1 MAYGFQNCCDGT
13 EYFYVNGIPSS
24 VSELET
30 YYIDTTE
37 GLDFCAT
44 YVELPELFYQPK
56 TYNLVGMT
64 AQTDCTECTTSNPCP
79 DIIEDDIDSIS
90 SYITTTSNE
99 CAVIT
104 ESFFE
109 VTCSDPQPII
119 PTFSNPNGGRVYITV
134 TGGVPPYL
142 VYSANTTTLLTSSS
156 NPGNILV
163 LQNKPGG
170 TYSFDVLDF
179 TNNLLPISCTLPT
192 APTLLTVSCNKV
204 DVSGVYGNTNGQI
217 LTPSVAGGSPPYTY
231 WSGSTQITSFPIT
244 NLGAGTYTIT
254 VKDSGTGSNFQQQNT
269 NCVISQPTQI
279 IYPSSLCMSF
289 EFCGTGFLI
298 NFLSAGTI
306 NGRAYYTPNA
316 AGNTS
321 LGITSGLQLSWDGTK
336 WTTNTKT
343 KTLSVSLAGGCNP
356 SGTNVQFIGPSTQQP
371 IGSWIPLSSS
381 FYNND
386 GSGVTVINVTEGS
399 CTSSSLSVTAVAN
412 NGTCSAT
419 PNGTITLTVNNST
432 GPYTVFIGG
441 ADNNGQL
448 SKTGL
453 NSGTYS
459 WSVTDSTNRTASGTL
474 TINAPISANINLN
487 VSASFNTSNDFWQDL
502 TGTLTRTKLIG
513 RRYDVTINAS
523 GLNSGE
529 QIQGYFVVIYKQLA
543 LYKTTNIV
551 LPDYAYTSS
560 IYQPN
565 VTWSLVTN
573 SGSQSGYRW
582 KKNGVNISNDYSDE
596 IVQNMVG
603 NRKCAPTTLCP
614 LIPVLSSV
622 MTSSAN
628 NACPTT
634 ATQAGVAALYYTVG
648 NASNPITID
657 NNTIITGNLPTS
669 FRWRPNASGYATFEA
684 QTSCPRAYAE
694 DWEIYFQQVG
704 NIPQCKT
711 LTFNNLT
718 YNPSNPSITKYR
730 RSFAVVDNQA
740 GTQNTVAI
748 VYGNGTPWSSIT
760 PDSTQRVQNYY

>member
-64 AQTDCTECTTSNPCP
+64 AQTNCTVCTTSNPCP

-104 ESFFE
+104 ESFLE
-109 VTCSDPQPII
+109 VTCVQTTV
-119 PTFSNPNGGRVYITV
+119 PTFSNPNAGIVSLNIV
-134 TGGVPPYL
+134 GGVPPYL
-142 VYSANTTTLLTSSS
+142 IYSANTTTQLAASS
-156 NPGNILV
+156 NPGNIQV
-163 LQNKPGG
+163 LTNKPGG

-179 TNNLLPISCTLPT
+179 TNNIVSINCILPV
-192 APTLLTVSCNKV
+192 APSLLTVTCNKV
-204 DVSGVYGNTNGQI
+204 DVTGVFGNTNGQI
-217 LTPSVAGGSPPYTY
+217 LTPSVVGGTPPYTY

-244 NLGAGTYTIT
+244 NLGAGTYSIT
-254 VKDSGTGSNFQQQNT
+254 VKDSGTGSNFQQQST
-269 NCVISQPTQI
+269 NCIISQPTQI

-306 NGRAYYTPNA
+306 NGKAYYTPNA

-321 LGITSGLQLSWDGTK
+321 LGITSGLELSWDGVK
-336 WTTNTKT
+336 WTTNSKT
-343 KTLSVSLAGGCNP
+343 KTSSVSLAGGCNP
-356 SGTNVQFIGPSTQQP
+356 LGTNVQFIGPSTQQP
-371 IGSWIPLSSS
+371 TGSWSPVSSS

-386 GSGVTVINVTEGS
+386 GGGTTVINVTQGN
-399 CTSSSLSVTAVAN
+399 CTSSSLSVTTIVN
-412 NGTCSAT
+412 DGTCSAT
-419 PNGTITLTVNNST
+419 PNGTITLTVNNGA
-432 GPYTVFIGG
+432 GPYIVFIGG
-441 ADNNGQL
+441 VDNNGQL

-459 WSVTDSTNRTASGTL
+459 WSVTDATNRTASGTL
-474 TINAPISANINLN
+474 NVNVIISSNINLS
-487 VSASFNTSNDFWQDL
+487 VGATFNTLNDFWQDL
-502 TGTLTRTKLIG
+502 SNPTRTKLIG

-523 GLNSGE
+523 GLNPGE

-543 LYKTTNIV
+543 LYKTTGIISP
-551 LPDYAYTSS
+551 PDYPYDST

-565 VTWSLVTN
+565 VTWSLITD

-582 KKNGVNISNDYSDE
+582 KKNGINISNDYSDE
-596 IVQNMVG
+596 LVQNQLG
-603 NRKCAPTTLCP
+603 NRKCPVGLCTI
-614 LIPVLSSV
+614 IPVSSSI
-622 MTSSAN
+622 MPTPQN
-628 NACPTT
+628 NSCPTT
-634 ATQAGVAALYYTVG
+634 SDQAGVAALYYTVG

-657 NNTIITGNLPTS
+657 SNTTITGNLPTS
-669 FRWRPNASGYATFEA
+669 FRWRPNSSGLGGGNFEA

-704 NIPQCKT
+704 NIPQCKS

-740 GTQNTVAI
+740 GTQSIVAT

-760 PDSTQRVQNYY
+760 PDGTQRVANYY

>member
-44 YVELPELFYQPK
+44 YVVLPELFYQPK

-64 AQTDCTECTTSNPCP
+64 AQTNCTVCTTSNPCP

-104 ESFFE
+104 ESFFD
-109 VTCSDPQPII
+109 VTCRNPQPII
-119 PTFSNPNGGRVYITV
+119 PTFSTPNGGRVYITV

-142 VYSANTTTLLTSSS
+142 IYSSNTTTQLAASS
-156 NPGNILV
+156 NPGNILT

-179 TNNLLPISCTLPT
+179 TNNLKSISCTLPT

-204 DVSGVYGNTNGQI
+204 DVTGVFGNTNGQI
-217 LTPSVAGGSPPYTY
+217 LTPSVAGGTPPYTY

-321 LGITSGLQLSWDGTK
+321 LGITSGLQLSWDGVK
-336 WTTNTKT
+336 WTTNSKN

-371 IGSWIPLSSS
+371 TGSWSSVSSS

-386 GSGVTVINVTEGS
+386 GGGTTVINVTEGS
-399 CTSSSLSVTAVAN
+399 CTSSPLSVTAIAN
-412 NGTCSAT
+412 NGACSTT
-419 PNGTITLTVNNST
+419 PNGTITLTVSNGT
-432 GPYTVFIGG
+432 GPYIVFIGG
-441 ADNNGQL
+441 VDNNGQL

-459 WSVTDSTNRTASGTL
+459 WSVTDATNRTTSGSITL
-474 TINAPISANINLN
+474 TVPIQSDIIMTISATYN
-487 VSASFNTSNDFWQDL
+487 VSPNPDVVSNTSVPGFSGVKLYGRYYNL
-502 TGTLTRTKLIG
+502 SISITGLAG
-513 RRYDVTINAS
+513 
-523 GLNSGE
+523 GE
-529 QIQGYFVVIYKQLA
+529 SLQGYFVVTYKQLS
-543 LYKTTNIV
+543 LYRTVTGTNDYTSGVYRPGVTFLYPDLNGNTSGNIWSLNGSSISASAYQNQTTSNQLGNRVCPPSSLCVFIPVSTNI
-551 LPDYAYTSS
+551 LPA
-560 IYQPN
+560 
-565 VTWSLVTN
+565 
-573 SGSQSGYRW
+573 
-582 KKNGVNISNDYSDE
+582 
-596 IVQNMVG
+596 
-603 NRKCAPTTLCP
+603 
-614 LIPVLSSV
+614 
-622 MTSSAN
+622 AN
-628 NACPTT
+628 NSTCPTT
-634 ATQAGVAALYYTVG
+634 ADQAGVGRISYQVGTTASPLSLSNNSTVTTLLTSGFRFTPNTLGTEG
-648 NASNPITID
+648 NC
-657 NNTIITGNLPTS
+657 
-669 FRWRPNASGYATFEA
+669 
-684 QTSCPRAYAE
+684 QRAYAE
-694 DWEIYFQQVG
+694 DWEIYFVNTG
-704 NIPQCKT
+704 TIPTCKT
-711 LTFNNLT
+711 LKINGTP
-718 YNPSNPSITKYR
+718 YNSGSPQNALYR
-730 RSFAVVDNQA
+730 RSFDINYSQA
-740 GTQNTVAI
+740 TNLTQFSAI
-748 VYGNGTPWSSIT
+748 V
-760 PDSTQRVQNYY
+760 PDNLQRVTYN